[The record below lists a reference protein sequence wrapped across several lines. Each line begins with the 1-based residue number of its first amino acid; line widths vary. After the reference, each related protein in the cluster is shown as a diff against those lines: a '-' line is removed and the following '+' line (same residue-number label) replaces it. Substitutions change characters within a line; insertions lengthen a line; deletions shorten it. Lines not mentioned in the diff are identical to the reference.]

1 MTRGPRFGVCRHI
14 CEKHLYNRRLQDIAI
29 YMYKV
34 KSRLAPK
41 SLMDIFNLKQST
53 YALRSS
59 DFNLPRFNAIRY
71 GKHSLRCFGPM
82 LWSKLSDSIKN
93 LPSLISF
100 KKAVR
105 KIDIESL
112 LEDHSNCCEM
122 CRQ

>member
-1 MTRGPRFGVCRHI
+1 MAKLPS
-14 CEKHLYNRRLQDIAI
+14 LYNRRLQDIAI

-34 KSRLAPK
+34 KNRLAPK

-53 YALRSS
+53 YALRNS
-59 DFNLPRFNAIRY
+59 DFNLPRFNTI
-71 GKHSLRCFGPM
+71 KMVNMHSLPYFGPM
-82 LWSKLSDSIKN
+82 LWTKLSDSIKN

-105 KIDIESL
+105 KIDIETL
-112 LEDHSNCCEM
+112 LENNSNCCEM